1 MANRVLGIEIGENL
15 TRVVEID
22 YKAKNP
28 KIYNMFGFPTPP
40 GMIND
45 GVVQPDGMFRSIL
58 YSKLKEKK
66 IATKKAVFVLNS
78 ARIASRDIE
87 LPLVKEKQLREMIA
101 MNASD
106 YFPVDLSQY
115 KLVHQIIEKIDR
127 PEEKKLRLS
136 VIAVPND
143 LILSYGALAADCRL
157 QLVALDYSGNAI
169 KQLMRRE
176 IPGDVKVTVK
186 VDEVSTTLTVMD
198 GSMVKLQR
206 NVNYGLADAIE
217 EIQDSEL
224 FGEYLSFT
232 DAVDVAR
239 RKTCLAIRPDGTVPD
254 EPAGGGMDPM
264 GHEIDSERFKKLR
277 LNVSYALSN
286 LISSLGRVIDY
297 YQSRNSDTPIER
309 IFLIGLGADF
319 SGLSKLLTNELNVKV
334 VPLQQFDGIH
344 VAKSINLAEAKLA
357 EYFNCV
363 GCSLNPLDILDSK
376 KNKGIG
382 ATIMAGT
389 AAGAM
394 PSGGAQAGMQG
405 NPPVGPDGKP
415 LPVPAGEK
423 AEKPVSFAVQL
434 LIFGLCVVVAV
445 GITAYSIFSNLVLT
459 SDNMTLKARVSDL
472 SYAQNIYDVYNQ
484 TKKDYDWTKLLE
496 SASSNK
502 NDEITGFV
510 DELEQKLPSEAKL
523 VNMSVTTDGV
533 SMTIKTGSKDI
544 AADVIAQL
552 RTFESI
558 MVSNVSTITEEVDET
573 GASKVQFTV
582 DCTYVKADDS
592 AASESADGTGSEPAD
607 TSGDTSSQAQTDSNS
622 SSDTDSTNQ

>member
-66 IATKKAVFVLNS
+66 ISTKKAVFVLNS

-87 LPLVKEKQLREMIA
+87 LPLVKEKQLKEMIA

-224 FGEYLSFT
+224 
-232 DAVDVAR
+232 
-239 RKTCLAIRPDGTVPD
+239 
-254 EPAGGGMDPM
+254 
-264 GHEIDSERFKKLR
+264 
-277 LNVSYALSN
+277 
-286 LISSLGRVIDY
+286 
-297 YQSRNSDTPIER
+297 
-309 IFLIGLGADF
+309 
-319 SGLSKLLTNELNVKV
+319 
-334 VPLQQFDGIH
+334 
-344 VAKSINLAEAKLA
+344 
-357 EYFNCV
+357 
-363 GCSLNPLDILDSK
+363 
-376 KNKGIG
+376 
-382 ATIMAGT
+382 
-389 AAGAM
+389 
-394 PSGGAQAGMQG
+394 
-405 NPPVGPDGKP
+405 
-415 LPVPAGEK
+415 
-423 AEKPVSFAVQL
+423 
-434 LIFGLCVVVAV
+434 
-445 GITAYSIFSNLVLT
+445 
-459 SDNMTLKARVSDL
+459 
-472 SYAQNIYDVYNQ
+472 
-484 TKKDYDWTKLLE
+484 LE
-496 SASSNK
+496 S
-502 NDEITGFV
+502 ICH
-510 DELEQKLPSEAKL
+510 LP
-523 VNMSVTTDGV
+523 M
-533 SMTIKTGSKDI
+533 
-544 AADVIAQL
+544 QL
-552 RTFESI
+552 MWHAER
-558 MVSNVSTITEEVDET
+558 
-573 GASKVQFTV
+573 
-582 DCTYVKADDS
+582 
-592 AASESADGTGSEPAD
+592 PAL
-607 TSGDTSSQAQTDSNS
+607 Q
-622 SSDTDSTNQ
+622 

>member
-1 MANRVLGIEIGENL
+1 MMKEGE
-15 TRVVEID
+15 
-22 YKAKNP
+22 
-28 KIYNMFGFPTPP
+28 
-40 GMIND
+40 
-45 GVVQPDGMFRSIL
+45 
-58 YSKLKEKK
+58 
-66 IATKKAVFVLNS
+66 
-78 ARIASRDIE
+78 
-87 LPLVKEKQLREMIA
+87 PLWLLDERKSV
-101 MNASD
+101 
-106 YFPVDLSQY
+106 
-115 KLVHQIIEKIDR
+115 
-127 PEEKKLRLS
+127 S
-136 VIAVPND
+136 VI
-143 LILSYGALAADCRL
+143 C
-157 QLVALDYSGNAI
+157 
-169 KQLMRRE
+169 
-176 IPGDVKVTVK
+176 
-186 VDEVSTTLTVMD
+186 
-198 GSMVKLQR
+198 
-206 NVNYGLADAIE
+206 
-217 EIQDSEL
+217 L
-224 FGEYLSFT
+224 F
-232 DAVDVAR
+232 
-239 RKTCLAIRPDGTVPD
+239 
-254 EPAGGGMDPM
+254 
-264 GHEIDSERFKKLR
+264 
-277 LNVSYALSN
+277 
-286 LISSLGRVIDY
+286 
-297 YQSRNSDTPIER
+297 ER

-363 GCSLNPLDILDSK
+363 GCSLSPLDILDSK

-405 NPPVGPDGKP
+405 KPPVGPDGKP
-415 LPVPAGEK
+415 LPVPAGEE

>member
-40 GMIND
+40 GMIDD

-66 IATKKAVFVLNS
+66 ISTKKAVFVLNS

-87 LPLVKEKQLREMIA
+87 LPLVKEKQLKEMIA

-363 GCSLNPLDILDSK
+363 GCSLSPLDILDSK

-382 ATIMAGT
+382 APIMAGT

-394 PSGGAQAGMQG
+394 PPGGAQAGMQG
-405 NPPVGPDGKP
+405 KPPVGPDGKP
-415 LPVPAGEK
+415 LPVPAGEE

-592 AASESADGTGSEPAD
+592 AASESADGTGSEPDD
-607 TSGDTSSQAQTDSNS
+607 TSKDASSQAQTDSNS

>member
-40 GMIND
+40 GMIDD

-66 IATKKAVFVLNS
+66 ISTKKAVFVLNS

-87 LPLVKEKQLREMIA
+87 LPLVKEKQLKEMIA

-206 NVNYGLADAIE
+206 NVNHGLADAIE
-217 EIQDSEL
+217 AIQDSEL

-363 GCSLNPLDILDSK
+363 GCSLSPLDILDSK

-382 ATIMAGT
+382 APIMAGT

-394 PSGGAQAGMQG
+394 PPGGAQAG
-405 NPPVGPDGKP
+405 
-415 LPVPAGEK
+415 EE

-592 AASESADGTGSEPAD
+592 AASESADGTGSEPDD
-607 TSGDTSSQAQTDSNS
+607 TSKDASSQAQTDSNS

>member
-40 GMIND
+40 GMIDD

-66 IATKKAVFVLNS
+66 ISTKKAVFVLNS

-87 LPLVKEKQLREMIA
+87 LPLVKEKQLKEMIA

-206 NVNYGLADAIE
+206 NVNHGLADAIE
-217 EIQDSEL
+217 AIQDSEL

-277 LNVSYALSN
+277 LNVSYSLSN

-363 GCSLNPLDILDSK
+363 G
-376 KNKGIG
+376 
-382 ATIMAGT
+382 
-389 AAGAM
+389 
-394 PSGGAQAGMQG
+394 
-405 NPPVGPDGKP
+405 
-415 LPVPAGEK
+415 
-423 AEKPVSFAVQL
+423 
-434 LIFGLCVVVAV
+434 
-445 GITAYSIFSNLVLT
+445 
-459 SDNMTLKARVSDL
+459 
-472 SYAQNIYDVYNQ
+472 
-484 TKKDYDWTKLLE
+484 
-496 SASSNK
+496 
-502 NDEITGFV
+502 
-510 DELEQKLPSEAKL
+510 
-523 VNMSVTTDGV
+523 
-533 SMTIKTGSKDI
+533 
-544 AADVIAQL
+544 
-552 RTFESI
+552 
-558 MVSNVSTITEEVDET
+558 
-573 GASKVQFTV
+573 
-582 DCTYVKADDS
+582 
-592 AASESADGTGSEPAD
+592 
-607 TSGDTSSQAQTDSNS
+607 
-622 SSDTDSTNQ
+622 